1 MPEGV
6 LTIQFAGNILDDS
19 AEAGGV
25 KNNSQQ
31 DERQAPRPIHAPRR
45 CISGIRRPSGLCALA
60 QQERTDY
67 GF

>member
-19 AEAGGV
+19 AEAVGV

-45 CISGIRRPSGLCALA
+45 CISGNHRPSVCAL
-60 QQERTDY
+60 
-67 GF
+67 

>member
-19 AEAGGV
+19 AEAVGV

-31 DERQAPRPIHAPRR
+31 DEWQAPRPIHAPRR
-45 CISGIRRPSGLCALA
+45 CISGNHRPSVCALLA